1 MRKNLAV
8 DIPID
13 AETEVQRIRGLK
25 KNIFT
30 ETRIA
35 LMCLV
40 LVVALTVTGTF
51 AYDRA
56 EYTGNETPNRTSD
69 GVIELKIVES
79 INGGPEVVDQ
89 DIDNVP
95 EGEQKKKVKIRTG
108 TEVNRAPEIVHV
120 SFVPQ
125 VYMNFAAT
133 VDPEDPPE
141 ASKTGESNVAFN
153 ETWSKILYDGDKPYI
168 ETDLVKLYLDA
179 DELKYWTYNNGTFT
193 HKEALERGQETGYL
207 LTGVVAG
214 DLLNDATSGS
224 SRADYGAI
232 KVNVIAEAVQESAE
246 NVVTFWKTGK
256 WPKDTT
262 AADGGSGASAGT
274 DTAGTTSADEADDT
288 TSDTTAATSASTAAT
303 TSGSASAAATT
314 GGSSS
319 TTGSGSAAGSS
330 AQAPTSIA
338 AAQ

>member
-51 AYDRA
+51 ANDYKIA

-274 DTAGTTSADEADDT
+274 TSADEADDT
-288 TSDTTAATSASTAAT
+288 TSDTTAAISASAVAT

-314 GGSSS
+314 GGSST